1 MSGLGYLPTTI
12 LNVAEA
18 FTNLTKCTLVNTL
31 YIRVTLALNNLLIVG
46 LLSSPTVI
54 MVQRVTLGRNTG
66 PSTWPSRATHT
77 CKKKQFSKGRVFS
90 YFVGM
95 DKLFYFFQVPLHS
108 LHHHSKNKGYMFW
121 FHYPVYNC
129 FPIGYDWQK

>member
-12 LNVAEA
+12 LNVAEV

-31 YIRVTLALNNLLIVG
+31 YIIVTLALNNLLIVG
-46 LLSSPTVI
+46 LLSSPIVKTS
-54 MVQRVTLGRNTG
+54 
-66 PSTWPSRATHT
+66 PSKWPSRATYT

-95 DKLFYFFQVPLHS
+95 DKLFYFFQVPLDS
-108 LHHHSKNKGYMFW
+108 LHDHSKNKGNYMF
-121 FHYPVYNC
+121 
-129 FPIGYDWQK
+129 